1 VFDLV
6 RQAVIALV
14 NADFVVQYPNI
25 PIAYDNVSFDRSKPP
40 EMYLDLGIN
49 FEGAHRIALSALSPI
64 RDTGTVTLMLN
75 VREGL
80 GTKTSSDVMSW
91 LRPKLSDKN
100 YLNVEFRTASMVS
113 GPTVKGWTK
122 PCLHVPFQ
130 LTTT

>member
-1 VFDLV
+1 MFDLV

-14 NADFVVQYPNI
+14 NADFVSTYPNI
-25 PIAYDNVSFDRSKPP
+25 PIAYDNTAFDRNNPG
-40 EMYLDLGIN
+40 EMYLDMQIN
-49 FEGAHRIALSALSPI
+49 FEAARRIAISAVSPI
-64 RDTGTVTLMLN
+64 RDTGTVSLILN

-80 GTKTSSDVMSW
+80 GTKVYSDVFSW
-91 LRPKLSDKN
+91 LRPKLSDKT
-100 YLNVEFRTASMVS
+100 YLNVEFHTGSMVS